1 MAINVGFL
9 RGSQANLNTLKANG
23 VFKEGSFYL
32 TTDTD
37 RLYFAQS
44 SSELVDLNKYVKMV
58 ASEANLPAIANAE
71 VGDFYYISDINV
83 LAVKKASSDT
93 KWTQINP
100 DTTLSASNQNISTQ
114 QVTADKEVK
123 VFESVS
129 DSKGNTSKGDFNLV
143 AGSNV
148 HLNVDTATNKIT
160 ISADNDTTNTTYS
173 VEASKTGSTAEIHLK
188 GSDNSDDKVGLTL
201 SDGGSLTVT
210 DDVIDVAIPSKIK
223 AELSFDANGQLVPVS
238 TLKGKNDDATSVAVT
253 PTIKLGTNTT
263 EYKFV
268 SGTATLPVYTKTETD
283 QKITDAL
290 AAADALTY
298 KGTVSN
304 TDVSTKIVKTANVGE
319 VYKAATNIS
328 ISVDGKTV
336 TAKTGDLLISEG
348 TDGNVTWVVV
358 PSGDDQTISGEV
370 GNATI
375 LVKDQSALLAGMQL
389 LEGTHIA
396 ITDETEG
403 KLDKVTIS
411 QKADYAAQDVAGST
425 ANVTLA
431 KATKTTNPTS
441 ATFTAITEI
450 ETDVY
455 GNVVD
460 NSIKTKTFTVVDSH
474 ANISNVTNGVTVTS
488 TNDEDKAT
496 ITTAVTDTDTVSKSD
511 TFALSSTSLEIT
523 AVGTASKEAAI
534 NLVWGTF

>member
-1 MAINVGFL
+1 MAMNVGFL
-9 RGSQANLNTLKANG
+9 RGSQANLNALKTGG

-100 DTTLSASNQNISTQ
+100 DTTLTANNQNISTT
-114 QVTADKEVK
+114 QVTADKEVQ

-129 DSKGNTSKGDFNLV
+129 DSKGNTSKGNFNLV
-143 AGSNV
+143 AGDNV
-148 HLNVDTATNKIT
+148 HLNVDAATNKIT

-188 GSDNSDDKVGLTL
+188 GSDSSDDKVGLTL
-201 SDGGSLTVT
+201 SDGGSLTVSN
-210 DDVIDVAIPSKIK
+210 DVIDIAIPSKIK
-223 AELSFDANGQLVPVS
+223 TELSFDANGQLVS
-238 TLKGKNDDATSVAVT
+238 GSQLKGKGDDASSVAVT
-253 PTIKLGTNTT
+253 PTIKLGDNATG
-263 EYKFV
+263 YKFAN
-268 SGTATLPVYTKTETD
+268 GTATLPVYTKTETD

-298 KGTVSN
+298 KGTVSS
-304 TDVSTKIVKTANVGE
+304 TDASTKIVTTANVGE

-328 ISVDGKTV
+328 VQIDGRTV
-336 TAKTGDLLISEG
+336 SAKTGDLLISEG

-358 PSGDDQTISGEV
+358 PSGDDQTISGENDTEKV
-370 GNATI
+370 
-375 LVKDQSALLAGMQL
+375 LVKDQSGLIAGVAVAD
-389 LEGTHIA
+389 GTHIDVVG
-396 ITDETEG
+396 TTSG
-403 KLDKVTIS
+403 KTTTFTIN
-411 QKADYAAQDVAGST
+411 QKADYTAQNVAGST
-425 ANVTLA
+425 ADVTLA
-431 KATKTTNPTS
+431 AAGKTPTS
-441 ATFTAITEI
+441 AEFTAVTEI
-450 ETDVY
+450 QTDAY
-455 GNVVD
+455 GNVID
-460 NSIKTKTFTVVDSH
+460 GSIKTKKLTVRDTH
-474 ANISNVTNGVTVTS
+474 ANISMVTS
-488 TNDEDKAT
+488 GVEVASTKDKAT
-496 ITTAVTDTDTVSKSD
+496 ITTGVTDTDTVSKSD